1 MAGESPT
8 SNERRRS
15 AKREQFAAD
24 LKWLM
29 SDVRGRRLM
38 AKLLSDTRMFASTY
52 NPLSKDVA
60 TEMAFYEGQKNIG
73 YRALADI
80 NAHCP
85 DAYFLMMKERN
96 G

>member
-1 MAGESPT
+1 MAGESCP
-8 SNERRRS
+8 SNGSKRL

-29 SDVRGRRLM
+29 SDARGRRLM
-38 AKLLSDTRMFASTY
+38 MKLLSDTRMFASTY
-52 NPLSKDVA
+52 NPLSKDVT
-60 TEMAFYEGQKNIG
+60 TEMAFYEGQKNVG
-73 YRALADI
+73 YRALAEI

-85 DAYFLMMKERN
+85 DAYFQMMKERN